1 MSKATMRFPLAVVI
15 GLMFSIMVPAHA
27 QLVKID
33 AALGT
38 PVMLAGERATT
49 FLRVALTG
57 EDIKDESKRAP
68 LNVSIVIDKSGSM
81 QGEKME
87 AAKRAAKAAV
97 ERLRKDDIVSI
108 IAYDTTVSIVQPA
121 IQIGDV
127 KTTQPILAAIDL
139 VNAGGSTALF
149 AGVSMG
155 AGELRKDLGSG
166 RVNRLVLLSDGLA
179 NIGPSSPGELA
190 ELGISLGREGINVTT
205 LGLGLDYNED
215 LMSRLASSSDGN
227 HMFIDSVNDLE
238 RAYAMEFGDAM
249 TVVARDASVIIRCED
264 GVRPVRSLGRDAIIN
279 GQAAR
284 IDIGQIGSQRTKY
297 CLLEVELPAGAD
309 GGSAEVA
316 SVDVSYVEMKSQE
329 KANRN
334 QSVKVR
340 YSSSKDEV
348 KRSTN
353 TAVMVAAVQQIAADR
368 NVLAMRLRDSGKI
381 EEARQELLSNRA
393 YLYEN
398 FSRYDDEQLKRDA
411 DTNGFAAENLD
422 PEQWKYNR
430 KLQQE
435 YQVGI
440 KKQGVILE
448 KGR

>member
-155 AGELRKDLGSG
+155 AG
-166 RVNRLVLLSDGLA
+166 
-179 NIGPSSPGELA
+179 
-190 ELGISLGREGINVTT
+190 
-205 LGLGLDYNED
+205 
-215 LMSRLASSSDGN
+215 
-227 HMFIDSVNDLE
+227 
-238 RAYAMEFGDAM
+238 
-249 TVVARDASVIIRCED
+249 
-264 GVRPVRSLGRDAIIN
+264 
-279 GQAAR
+279 
-284 IDIGQIGSQRTKY
+284 
-297 CLLEVELPAGAD
+297 
-309 GGSAEVA
+309 
-316 SVDVSYVEMKSQE
+316 
-329 KANRN
+329 
-334 QSVKVR
+334 
-340 YSSSKDEV
+340 
-348 KRSTN
+348 
-353 TAVMVAAVQQIAADR
+353 
-368 NVLAMRLRDSGKI
+368 
-381 EEARQELLSNRA
+381 
-393 YLYEN
+393 
-398 FSRYDDEQLKRDA
+398 
-411 DTNGFAAENLD
+411 
-422 PEQWKYNR
+422 
-430 KLQQE
+430 
-435 YQVGI
+435 
-440 KKQGVILE
+440 
-448 KGR
+448 

>member
-1 MSKATMRFPLAVVI
+1 
-15 GLMFSIMVPAHA
+15 MFSIVVPAHA

-121 IQIGDV
+121 IRIGDV

-249 TVVARDASVIIRCED
+249 TVVARDASVIIRCAD

-348 KRSTN
+348 ERSTN